1 MTNHAELYLTWSSNL
16 LALISRSV
24 NLKKRAK
31 GAARLA
37 ARSVRTN
44 RGKNLI
50 PKSLD
55 ILRVVP
61 LAETNL
67 ES

>member
-1 MTNHAELYLTWSSNL
+1 MAFDHSKLISSELEVTNHAELYLTWSSNL

-44 RGKNLI
+44 RGKVFKGRGLG
-50 PKSLD
+50 
-55 ILRVVP
+55 
-61 LAETNL
+61 
-67 ES
+67 

>member
-1 MTNHAELYLTWSSNL
+1 MISSELEVTNHAELYLTWSSNL

-44 RGKNLI
+44 RGKI
-50 PKSLD
+50 S
-55 ILRVVP
+55 ILF
-61 LAETNL
+61 
-67 ES
+67 

>member
-1 MTNHAELYLTWSSNL
+1 MISSELEVTNHAELYLTWSSNL

-44 RGKNLI
+44 RGKI
-50 PKSLD
+50 SIFCFKG
-55 ILRVVP
+55 RVC
-61 LAETNL
+61 
-67 ES
+67 S